1 MKLKTLFSGAMLCAA
16 LVTGSGAAA
25 EGELPYEDLVVC
37 AAFVMLESQAY
48 GAEPAL
54 PADKAISEKFRQQS
68 AALTAA
74 AVIVHKRD
82 QAAVESDVRA
92 VNAKMQEFAEEEGG
106 AEKMIKSLAARCN
119 GLGEAALEAMSK

>member
-1 MKLKTLFSGAMLCAA
+1 MKHGVLVSGMMAATLLASA
-16 LVTGSGAAA
+16 TGAAA

-68 AALTAA
+68 AALTMA

-82 QAAVESDVRA
+82 QAAVESDVMT

-106 AEKMIKSLAARCN
+106 AEKMIKALAARCN